1 MKKHKKE
8 FRNFYQEIIPKIVS
22 EVPFIMK
29 HFKKCE
35 KQGSLKT
42 GSRKR
47 YSKRTRSTKRYRG
60 GA

>member
-8 FRNFYQEIIPKIVS
+8 FRNFYKEIIPKIIV

-29 HFKKCE
+29 HFKKCG
-35 KQGSLKT
+35 KMGSSKP

-47 YSKRTRSTKRYRG
+47 CSKRNRSTKRYRG